1 MFAPFV
7 PGASRAPPIRLRL
20 DATTP
25 KPSDPW
31 ATPFGR
37 FVAGLDDTPDDAALL
52 DHARAT
58 LGEVREVLGA
68 KLGESTGDAARRVA
82 TLASER
88 EEALRCRVGEADE
101 DVARARVIPRRRL
114 VPALR
119 AEVRR
124 REAEG
129 VVPATRA
136 EVVGADL
143 ELAAA
148 TPEEQASASI
158 RLCEEREGRRLTA
171 AELGARFAP
180 TYAWI
185 RALAALI
192 AARAEA
198 ERRAA
203 GGRGPTIDLDE
214 IEVGEGR
221 R

>member
-1 MFAPFV
+1 VSAERADAPTWPGYPDAPRPIGRARPPYSGIDFAPLDQL
-7 PGASRAPPIRLRL
+7 PADSDRLQAIIDAQRATLAEVR
-20 DATTP
+20 
-25 KPSDPW
+25 
-31 ATPFGR
+31 
-37 FVAGLDDTPDDAALL
+37 AALL
-52 DHARAT
+52 AMP
-58 LGEVREVLGA
+58 
-68 KLGESTGDAARRVA
+68 GESTPDAARRVM
-82 TLASER
+82 LVASEAVELIR
-88 EEALRCRVGEADE
+88 SRGLA
-101 DVARARVIPRRRL
+101 
-114 VPALR
+114 PALR

-203 GGRGPTIDLDE
+203 GGRDPTIDLDE

>member
-1 MFAPFV
+1 MGERRTAERAGAAPD
-7 PGASRAPPIRLRL
+7 SRSSETGRLAENR
-20 DATTP
+20 TTP
-25 KPSDPW
+25 
-31 ATPFGR
+31 
-37 FVAGLDDTPDDAALL
+37 
-52 DHARAT
+52 
-58 LGEVREVLGA
+58 
-68 KLGESTGDAARRVA
+68 DAARRVA
-82 TLASER
+82 LVASEAVELIR
-88 EEALRCRVGEADE
+88 SRGLA
-101 DVARARVIPRRRL
+101 
-114 VPALR
+114 PALR

-124 REAEG
+124 REAAG